1 MSSDAGVHI
10 LVVEDDPQYRRLVAR
25 MLEAAGYRV
34 TPADGFSAAMSAL
47 ESSPRIDLLLADIGM
62 PAGSPHGLSIG
73 KVAQLRE
80 PGLKV
85 LYMSGSDPADFL
97 LSLGE
102 SVLRKPF
109 GSADLVAAVKAALG
123 T

>member
-1 MSSDAGVHI
+1 MLPIKAHI
-10 LVVEDDPQYRRLVAR
+10 AVVEDDPQYRRLVVR
-25 MLEAAGYRV
+25 MLEVAGYRA
-34 TPADGFSAAMSAL
+34 TAADGFTAALSVI
-47 ESSPRIDLLLADIGM
+47 EGTEPVDLLLADIGM

-73 KVAQLRE
+73 KVAQLRK

-85 LYMSGSDPADFL
+85 LYMSGSDPSGYLFAR
-97 LSLGE
+97 GE

-109 GSADLVAAVKAALG
+109 GSTELLAAIQAALG

>member
-1 MSSDAGVHI
+1 MPPADAHI
-10 LVVEDDPQYRRLVAR
+10 VVVEDDPQYRSLVVR

-34 TPADGFSAAMSAL
+34 TAAEGFTAALNAI
-47 ESSPRIDLLLADIGM
+47 EGAAAVDPLLADIGM

-73 KVAQLRE
+73 KVAQLRK

-85 LYMSGSDPADFL
+85 LYMSGSDPSGYLFAR
-97 LSLGE
+97 GE

-109 GSADLVAAVKAALG
+109 GSAELLTAIQAALAA
-123 T
+123 

>member
-1 MSSDAGVHI
+1 MPPGTQAHI
-10 LVVEDDPQYRRLVAR
+10 LVVEDDPQYRRVVVR

-34 TPADGFSAAMSAL
+34 TPADGFSAAMSAIAD
-47 ESSPRIDLLLADIGM
+47 SGPFDLLLADIGM

-85 LYMSGSDPADFL
+85 LYMSGSNPADFL

-123 T
+123 A